1 MSQIYYVSDYHFFH
15 ELALKRSRSEYFNDV
30 SEMNEEIIR
39 KHNDKVKDDDH
50 VYILGDVIVCE
61 EKDLEEKLNMTVGRL
76 KGHLHLILGNH
87 DYKFRDNPIF
97 LNYFETVEE
106 SKLIRD
112 NNKWVQLCHY
122 PILLWYRKNKG
133 AYHVFGHMHDD
144 SYTRE
149 FYIIKDEKN
158 ILNAC
163 VEINNFEPCNLEE
176 LIMNNEIFYK
186 KH

>member
-1 MSQIYYVSDYHFFH
+1 M
-15 ELALKRSRSEYFNDV
+15 
-30 SEMNEEIIR
+30 
-39 KHNDKVKDDDH
+39 
-50 VYILGDVIVCE
+50 
-61 EKDLEEKLNMTVGRL
+61 
-76 KGHLHLILGNH
+76 ILGNH

-133 AYHVFGHMHDD
+133 AYHVFSHIHDD

-149 FYIIKDEKN
+149 FYIIKDEKH
-158 ILNAC
+158 IFNAC
-163 VEINNFEPCNLEE
+163 VEINNFEPCNLEK
-176 LIMNNEIFYK
+176 LIMNNGIFYK

>member
-1 MSQIYYVSDYHFFH
+1 M
-15 ELALKRSRSEYFNDV
+15 
-30 SEMNEEIIR
+30 
-39 KHNDKVKDDDH
+39 
-50 VYILGDVIVCE
+50 
-61 EKDLEEKLNMTVGRL
+61 
-76 KGHLHLILGNH
+76 ILGNH

-144 SYTRE
+144 HCTKE
-149 FYIIKDEKN
+149 FYIIKGEKN
-158 ILNAC
+158 MFNSC
-163 VEINNFEPCNLEE
+163 VEINNFEPCTLDE
-176 LIMNNEIFYK
+176 LIINNENFYK